1 MNHIFTFLCHSF
13 YIWCLRFNN
22 HLGNILF
29 NWGRHSRDALL
40 TNWFLKISENFIVF
54 LEPADPATLSIST
67 MQSHVNVLYPRASK
81 WDSGF
86 NSSYD
91 LQLCREVASSILFTF
106 ACLIDYM
113 ITVCNILQCTISETF
128 PLIDIF
134 DLFGFHASKKLVCW
148 HQLDGYINIDK
159 VLLNHSVVH
168 IRGW

>member
-1 MNHIFTFLCHSF
+1 MNHIFSFLCHSF

-91 LQLCREVASSILFTF
+91 LQLCREVASCILFTF

-113 ITVCNILQCTISETF
+113 ITVCNVCNVLSRKRSPWLTYLTYLDFMHQKNLFADISLMDISILIKCF
-128 PLIDIF
+128 
-134 DLFGFHASKKLVCW
+134 
-148 HQLDGYINIDK
+148 
-159 VLLNHSVVH
+159 
-168 IRGW
+168 